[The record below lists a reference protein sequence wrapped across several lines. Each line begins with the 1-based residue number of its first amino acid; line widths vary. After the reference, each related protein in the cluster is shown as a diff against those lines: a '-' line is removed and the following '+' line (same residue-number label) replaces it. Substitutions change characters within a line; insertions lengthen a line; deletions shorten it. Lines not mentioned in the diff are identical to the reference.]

1 MFTLFEARASELP
14 FPHRTISWG
23 ELQRGG
29 AVPLQLHI
37 DNLEALVTTIGRR
50 DYGRATRHQGTADTQ
65 CCTH

>member
-1 MFTLFEARASELP
+1 MITLFEARGSELP

-37 DNLEALVTTIGRR
+37 DNLEALVIR
-50 DYGRATRHQGTADTQ
+50 
-65 CCTH
+65 